1 MTALCSG
8 VTSFQVTSKLGF
20 VDSTYRPSPLAV
32 AVLSMLVPGPL
43 HPYGIQRLIK
53 HWDKDKVVNVG
64 QRANLYKTIRRLH
77 EAGLIAVRQTERD
90 QQYPERTVYELTE
103 DGRRQAPVWL
113 ADMLA
118 TVRNEFPRF
127 PAALSF
133 AMLLP
138 PGQVM
143 AGLEQRAAAL
153 REDLAGIE
161 QALDTVPGNLPR
173 VTLLDDEYRRAVVAA
188 ELAWIDGLLEDL
200 RTGALTWDREQIAA
214 AAVQDLSG
222 LAPDLPP
229 EYTGD
234 AEDAGR
240 PPPGGG
246 SAG

>member
-1 MTALCSG
+1 
-8 VTSFQVTSKLGF
+8 
-20 VDSTYRPSPLAV
+20 VDPSYRPSPLAV

-53 HWDKDKVVNVG
+53 HWGKDQVVNVE
-64 QRANLYKTIRRLH
+64 QRANLYKTIKRLH

-103 DGRRQAPVWL
+103 DGRAQVPVWL
-113 ADMLA
+113 AGMLA
-118 TVRNEFPRF
+118 TVRNEFPQF

-138 PGQVM
+138 PGDVL
-143 AGLEQRAAAL
+143 AGLEQRAAVL
-153 REDLAGIE
+153 RADLARIE
-161 QALDTVPGNLPR
+161 QALQDVPAGLPR
-173 VTLLDDEYRRAVVAA
+173 VTLLDDEYRRAVTAA
-188 ELAWIDGLLEDL
+188 ELAWIDGLAEDL

-214 AAVQDLSG
+214 FAAQDLSA

-229 EYTGD
+229 EYTVG
-234 AEDAGR
+234 AER
-240 PPPGGG
+240 VRQELPGAG

>member
-1 MTALCSG
+1 
-8 VTSFQVTSKLGF
+8 
-20 VDSTYRPSPLAV
+20 VDPTYRPSPLAI
-32 AVLSMLVPGPL
+32 AVLTMLVPGPL

-53 HWDKDKVVNVG
+53 HWGKDKVVNVG
-64 QRANLYKTIRRLH
+64 QRANLYKTIKRLH
-77 EAGLIAVRQTERD
+77 GAGLIAVRQTERD

-138 PGQVM
+138 PGQVR

-153 REDLAGIE
+153 REDLASIE
-161 QALDTVPGNLPR
+161 QALDNAPANLPR
-173 VTLLDDEYRRAVVAA
+173 VTLLDDEYRRAVTAA
-188 ELAWIDGLLEDL
+188 ELAWIDGLLGDL

-214 AAVQDLSG
+214 AAVQDLSA

-229 EYTGD
+229 EYTVG
-234 AEDAGR
+234 AAGARQAR
-240 PPPGGG
+240 PGAG
-246 SAG
+246 SAR